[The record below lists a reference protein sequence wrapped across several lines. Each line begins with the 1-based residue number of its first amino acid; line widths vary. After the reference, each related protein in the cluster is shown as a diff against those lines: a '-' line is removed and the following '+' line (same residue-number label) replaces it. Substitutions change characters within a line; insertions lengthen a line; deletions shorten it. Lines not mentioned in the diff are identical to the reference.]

1 MANIITWDSYKV
13 WDLLMKYTETGI
25 PLFQWTLERYKNLPY
40 LFFDVDE
47 FTDPKTGKSK
57 IMFKFKN
64 IGWVTQQTTESWT
77 SVKWWEQRWAPI
89 EVKVNG
95 NQTSVTTITVTDYNW
110 FSIADLSI
118 DDVVTI
124 ASTPDNTDYTR
135 RITAVDIWAWT
146 ITIEWWAISV
156 SDGDIIQFL
165 YNVKDEWDEID
176 KSFNQRDYDVYESNY
191 QFLTAK
197 VQFNP
202 VELNKSYQFPTS
214 VEEFVNARLTTT
226 FNRLTEQ
233 LGKIMWLGRN
243 LNSWEGKPETLGIIS
258 AIEKIWAETSKDFTH
273 DLSLYS
279 NYDEKIDAIMDVLND
294 AYESWVYTNGVISMV
309 WTSQA
314 LFNLMKSNK
323 YWLHLVWDESR
334 VMAPAN
340 DPLNIGIYRIKT
352 GKGFEIE
359 FFADPILT
367 QIAKINKKYGDSFFV
382 VLPRNA
388 MKIYQRQYDW
398 VTDISGR
405 LNKYGPWLSWRNIT
419 EVINASKVGRPSTF
433 VAEWHFATILAWLR
447 YGAYRIIYNY

>member
-1 MANIITWDSYKV
+1 MANIVTWEKYKV
-13 WDLLMKYTETGI
+13 GDLLMKYTETGI

-47 FTDPKTGKSK
+47 FTDPNTGKSK
-57 IMFKFKN
+57 LLFKFKN
-64 IGWVTQQTTESWT
+64 IGWVTQQTTET
-77 SVKWWEQRWAPI
+77 GKSVRWWEQRWAPI
-89 EVKVNG
+89 EVKVDGDQTGVTSIKVTNYNG
-95 NQTSVTTITVTDYNW
+95 
-110 FSIADLSI
+110 FSIADLSV

-124 ASTPDNTDYTR
+124 GSSADNTDYRR
-135 RITAVDIWAWT
+135 RITAVDIGAGT
-146 ITIEWWAISV
+146 ITIEWSAINV
-156 SDGDIIQFL
+156 NDGDIIQFL
-165 YNVKDEWDEID
+165 YNVKDEGDTID
-176 KSFNQRDYDVYESNY
+176 KTFNQRDYDVYESNY

-197 VQFNP
+197 LQFNP
-202 VELNKSYQFPTS
+202 VELNKTYQFPTS
-214 VEEFVNARLTTT
+214 VEEFVKARLTTT

-243 LNSWEGKPETLGIIS
+243 INSSEGKPETLGVIS
-258 AIEKIWAETSKDFTH
+258 AIEKIWAETGNNFTH
-273 DLSLYS
+273 DLSGLS
-279 NYDEKIDAIMDVLND
+279 GYDEKVNKIMDILNE
-294 AYESWVYTNGVISMV
+294 AYESGVYTNWVISMV

-323 YWLHLVWDESR
+323 YWLHLIGDESR

-367 QIAKINKKYGDSFFV
+367 QIAKVNKTYGDSFFV

-388 MKIYQRQYDW
+388 MKIYQRPYDG
-398 VTDISGR
+398 VSDISGR
-405 LNKYGPWLSWRNIT
+405 LSKYGPGLSWRNISDVT
-419 EVINASKVGRPSTF
+419 NVDKVGRPSTF
-433 VAEWHFATILAWLR
+433 VAEWHFATILAGLR